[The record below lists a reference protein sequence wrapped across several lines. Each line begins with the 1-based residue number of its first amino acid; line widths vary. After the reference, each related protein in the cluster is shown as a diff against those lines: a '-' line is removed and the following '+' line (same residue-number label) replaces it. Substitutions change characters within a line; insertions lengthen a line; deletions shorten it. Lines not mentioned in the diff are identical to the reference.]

1 MSNFMGKLKV
11 YFKKVMD
18 NLFFFIILIL
28 LYFDMTDY
36 GKRPFKEG
44 FIEMTTNP
52 IIYYIIIGLVGIG
65 VIVYYVVK
73 MMKKNKKG
81 EE

>member
-1 MSNFMGKLKV
+1 
-11 YFKKVMD
+11 
-18 NLFFFIILIL
+18 
-28 LYFDMTDY
+28 MTDY

-44 FIEMTTNP
+44 FIEMTTDP

-81 EE
+81 E